1 MVVRCLMFFL
11 PFIYLF
17 FLSPLYLLA
26 LIYLPTSCL
35 NEFFLIP
42 PHLQLM
48 PMGLLH
54 HSLSLPCHFPVLF
67 YMGNKNGGQ
76 QVADRKP
83 FIPHTKETR
92 CLFFFILVH
101 PTQTHSVPQSR
112 SPFALVDNHGFNC
125 SWLRT
130 NNPILKIASLSK
142 SSNNRQ
148 IFFKFRTVCK

>member
-42 PHLQLM
+42 PTSSWC
-48 PMGLLH
+48 PWAYCIIPCPYPVI
-54 HSLSLPCHFPVLF
+54 SLSCSTWEIKTEANRWQIESHSF
-67 YMGNKNGGQ
+67 
-76 QVADRKP
+76 
-83 FIPHTKETR
+83 HTQR
-92 CLFFFILVH
+92 RRGAFFFFFILVH
-101 PTQTHSVPQSR
+101 PTQTHSVPQCR

-148 IFFKFRTVCK
+148 IFF